1 VNNTVVIAL
10 AKEIKASDARSLEF
24 SRQRKNVANKEE
36 AEKQRSK
43 RLRET
48 LLNLMENNNL
58 KEAHGSGLFIKL
70 RLNSYSATPLVD
82 IEDLPK
88 KYKRVKVE
96 PDLMALRKDLK
107 KQKPEAMK
115 VARLECKPHVSI
127 SEKEIGI

>member
-1 VNNTVVIAL
+1 MNNTVVTL

-58 KEAHGSGLFIKL
+58 KEAHGSGLLIKL

-82 IEDLPK
+82 IEDLPE

-115 VARLECKPHVSI
+115 VARLECKPYVSI